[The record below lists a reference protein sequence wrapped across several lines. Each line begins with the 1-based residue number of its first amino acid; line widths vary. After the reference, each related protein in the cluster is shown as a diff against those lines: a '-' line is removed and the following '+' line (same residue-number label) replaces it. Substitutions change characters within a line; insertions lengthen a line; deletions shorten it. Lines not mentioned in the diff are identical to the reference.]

1 LYELADNI
9 PGFTST
15 DRLGLTTFG
24 SVLFHMVI
32 ILGISF
38 TAPKLA
44 SQDDPLPT
52 LEVTLVNSR
61 SDTEPETADFLAQA
75 NQDGGGDSD
84 APVIARSPLP
94 VEPRPLPT
102 KSLPVARI
110 ESPMRTDH
118 SRPEPRVMTQKRAA
132 AMEVAMVEPQK
143 LEKKAARQ
151 KSKLG
156 LVQSAAAQRERSQLS
171 AEISQFW
178 DEYQKRPR
186 RKFLS
191 ARTKEYKYAAYM
203 EAWRT
208 KVETVGNLNYPEQ
221 AKKRK
226 ITGQLVLDV
235 EVTANGSIHAI
246 NIIRPSGFKVL
257 DDAAVRIV
265 RLSAPFQPFPKNIR
279 EEADILHITRT
290 WQFVRGNRLTSR

>member
-1 LYELADNI
+1 LELAENI
-9 PGFTST
+9 PGFSSN

-24 SVLFHMVI
+24 SILLHMVI

-38 TAPKLA
+38 TVPEL
-44 SQDDPLPT
+44 SSDSDPLPT

-61 SDTEPETADFLAQA
+61 SDSEPDKADFLAQA
-75 NQDGGGDSD
+75 SQDGGGDSD
-84 APVIARSPLP
+84 EPVIARSPLP
-94 VEPRPLPT
+94 MEPKPVTSR
-102 KSLPVARI
+102 KLPVARI
-110 ESPMRTDH
+110 ESPPLPDL
-118 SRPEPRVMTQKRAA
+118 SRPEPRVMTQEADA
-132 AMEVAMVEPQK
+132 PVQLAMVEPQQQ
-143 LEKKAARQ
+143 KKKKPEQ
-151 KSKLG
+151 KAKMG
-156 LVQSAAAQRERSQLS
+156 VVQQQTTQKERSRLS

-191 ARTKEYKYAAYM
+191 ARTKEYKYATYM
-203 EAWRT
+203 EAWRA
-208 KVETVGNLNYPEQ
+208 KVETVGNLNYPDQ
-221 AKKRK
+221 ARKEK

-235 EVTANGSIHAI
+235 EITANGSIHAI

-265 RLSAPFQPFPKNIR
+265 RLSAPFKPFPKDIR
-279 EEADILHITRT
+279 DEIDILHITRT

>member
-1 LYELADNI
+1 MDLAENI
-9 PGFTST
+9 PGFTSN

-24 SVLFHMVI
+24 SILFHMVI
-32 ILGISF
+32 ILGITF
-38 TAPKLA
+38 TAPEF
-44 SQDDPLPT
+44 DDETDPLPA
-52 LEVTLVNSR
+52 LEITLVNSR
-61 SDTEPETADFLAQA
+61 SDTEPDKADFLAQA

-94 VEPRPLPT
+94 MEPSPA
-102 KSLPVARI
+102 KSKNPPVAHI
-110 ESPMRTDH
+110 ESPLQPD
-118 SRPEPRVMTQKRAA
+118 SARPEPRVMT
-132 AMEVAMVEPQK
+132 
-143 LEKKAARQ
+143 RQ
-151 KSKLG
+151 KDAP
-156 LVQSAAAQRERSQLS
+156 VQLAMLDPRQPREKAEQQKAKPGVVQKVVTQKERSRLS

-191 ARTKEYKYAAYM
+191 ARTKEYKYATYM
-203 EAWRT
+203 EAWRA

-221 AKKRK
+221 AKKEK

-235 EVTANGSIHAI
+235 EITANGSIHGI

-265 RLSAPFQPFPKNIR
+265 RLSAPFKPFPKNIR
-279 EEADILHITRT
+279 DEIDILHITRT

>member
-1 LYELADNI
+1 MELAENI
-9 PGFTST
+9 PGFTSS

-24 SVLFHMVI
+24 SILFHMVI

-38 TAPKLA
+38 TVPQLT
-44 SQDDPLPT
+44 SQSDPLPA
-52 LEVTLVNSR
+52 LEITLVNSR
-61 SDTEPETADFLAQA
+61 SDTEPDKADFLAQA

-94 VEPRPLPT
+94 MEPKPVT
-102 KSLPVARI
+102 SKSLPVARI
-110 ESPMRTDH
+110 ESPPLPD
-118 SRPEPRVMTQKRAA
+118 SARPEPRVLTQDVDAPTKLATLDPQKPKKRAA
-132 AMEVAMVEPQK
+132 EQK
-143 LEKKAARQ
+143 AKAGLIQ
-151 KSKLG
+151 KQITQK
-156 LVQSAAAQRERSQLS
+156 ERSRLS

-191 ARTKEYKYAAYM
+191 ARTKEYKYATYM
-203 EAWRT
+203 EAWRA

-221 AKKRK
+221 AKKQK

-235 EVTANGSIHAI
+235 EITANGSIHAI

-265 RLSAPFQPFPKNIR
+265 RLSAPFRPFPRNIR
-279 EEADILHITRT
+279 EEVDILHITRT
-290 WQFVRGNRLTSR
+290 WQFVRGNKLTSR